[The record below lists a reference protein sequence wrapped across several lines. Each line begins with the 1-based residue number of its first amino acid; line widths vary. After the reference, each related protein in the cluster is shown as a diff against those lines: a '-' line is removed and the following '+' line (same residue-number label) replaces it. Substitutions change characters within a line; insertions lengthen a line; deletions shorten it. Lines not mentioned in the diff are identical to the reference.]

1 MNSELTLAAVQVSS
15 TADLL
20 PSLSNWKQQV
30 SLPALLASTTAIVL
44 LYTQG
49 YKFSNK
55 SFYVPRY
62 FHLDFNNL
70 TQNNSLL
77 SYLQSG
83 DERPRRKDM
92 IHGDQIRSKT
102 SNNRL
107 SLQVRWGRELIRCCS
122 EATF

>member
-83 DERPRRKDM
+83 DERPRRKEM
-92 IHGDQIRSKT
+92 IHGNQIISKT